1 MKFFLLSLL
10 VLGVLYRCNAQQSPD
25 SIGQAGLSSTL
36 LELHKTPVADTFSVV
51 QVETI
56 DLNDRDPLG
65 NVVVLF
71 VKTAERTMY
80 GAVTGLEGLAE
91 RRLKPEEYNLE
102 FRFTGKQTFFL
113 EKMTFTPGYRYML
126 KVGLADNRVEQTG
139 RRQ

>member
-1 MKFFLLSLL
+1 MQKM
-10 VLGVLYRCNAQQSPD
+10 
-25 SIGQAGLSSTL
+25 
-36 LELHKTPVADTFSVV
+36 PVADTFSVV

-56 DLNDRDPLG
+56 DLNDLDRLG

-71 VKTAERTMY
+71 VKTSERTMY
-80 GAVTGLEGLAE
+80 GAVTGLDGLAE

-113 EKMTFTPGYRYML
+113 EKLTFEPGYRYTL
-126 KVGLADNRVEQTG
+126 KVGLADNRMEQSG